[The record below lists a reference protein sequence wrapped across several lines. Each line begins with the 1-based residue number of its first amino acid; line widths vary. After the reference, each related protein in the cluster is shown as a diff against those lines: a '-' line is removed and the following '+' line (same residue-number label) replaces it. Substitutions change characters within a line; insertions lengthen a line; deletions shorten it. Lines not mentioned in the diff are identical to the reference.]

1 MASGLAGGAAGGRR
15 AAPARVAFV
24 KTRDRAAGVVRA
36 IDLLGI
42 GRFDG
47 RDLFVKPKL
56 QQRRLG
62 AGLHARGH
70 PRGAARD
77 AAGAGRGPLPWAT
90 AAAWATRG
98 RCWRR
103 RTSFASRGTST
114 LKSSSVDELGADD
127 WELIQPPGSH
137 WRHGFAL
144 PRLGPEGHAL
154 LTELLE
160 GLQATVVPFDEG
172 LARLAH
178 DGWLRFGR
186 GRHPAGLNVGDCF
199 AYALAKQ
206 CGEPL
211 LFKGE
216 DFARTDLAAAL

>member
-1 MASGLAGGAAGGRR
+1 
-15 AAPARVAFV
+15 
-24 KTRDRAAGVVRA
+24 
-36 IDLLGI
+36 LLGTL
-42 GRFDG
+42 RA
-47 RDLFVKPKL
+47 
-56 QQRRLG
+56 LG
-62 AGLHARGH
+62 AGPLTVGDRSGKGNTRAVMEEKDVFRI
-70 PRGAARD
+70 ARD
-77 AAGAGRGPLPWAT
+77 FDAEVLA
-90 AAAWATRG
+90 
-98 RCWRR
+98 
-103 RTSFASRGTST
+103 
-114 LKSSSVDELGADD
+114 VDELGASD

-144 PRLGPEGHAL
+144 PRLGPEGYAL

-186 GRHPAGLNVGDCF
+186 GRHPPGLNLGDCF